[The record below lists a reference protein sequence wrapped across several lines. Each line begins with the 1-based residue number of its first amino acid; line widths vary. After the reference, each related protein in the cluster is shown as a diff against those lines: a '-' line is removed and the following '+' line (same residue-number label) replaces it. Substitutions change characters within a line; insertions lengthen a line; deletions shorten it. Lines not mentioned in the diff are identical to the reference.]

1 MDYITYP
8 LLFVVLTVIE
18 LLYFRIADRFNI
30 IDKPNERSSH
40 TSITLRGGGVIFVF
54 PPLIYCIFNG
64 GEYLWFALG
73 LLLIAAIS
81 FVDDV
86 RSLSGKI
93 RLAVHLVA
101 VSLMFT
107 QLDLYSLTPFII
119 VTAYILVIGTI
130 NAYNFMDGINGI
142 TGTYSLVFLFAA
154 LIANQYTPFIEDEFI
169 IYSAIGAIVFLM
181 FNFRKKAKCFA
192 GDVGSVAM
200 AFVVLFLL
208 IKLILATE
216 DYKYI
221 LFLAIYGVDS
231 VLTIVHRLI
240 LRQNIFVA
248 HRLHLYQYLTNTLK
262 WPHLAVSSLYAVLQ
276 AVVSAWVVFTP
287 SVSFARFTV
296 VLVSIGVVYVVAK
309 RLIITNSIKPIA

>member
-8 LLFVVLTVIE
+8 ILFVVLTVLE

-40 TSITLRGGGVIFVF
+40 TSITLRGGGVIFVV
-54 PPLIYCIFNG
+54 PPLIYCILNR

-73 LLLIAAIS
+73 LLLISTIS

-93 RLAVHLVA
+93 RLAVHILS
-101 VSLMFT
+101 VSLMFYDIGIFST
-107 QLDLYSLTPFII
+107 HSAII
-119 VTAYILVIGTI
+119 VIAYILVIGTI

-142 TGTYSLVFLFAA
+142 TGTYSLVFLFAV
-154 LIANQYTPFIEDEFI
+154 LLANQYTPFIQDEFI
-169 IYSAIGAIVFLM
+169 IYSAIGALVFLM

-216 DYKYI
+216 DYKYV
-221 LFLAIYGVDS
+221 LFLAVYGVDS
-231 VLTIVHRLI
+231 VLTIIHRII
-240 LRQNIFVA
+240 LRQNIFMA

-262 WPHLAVSSLYAVLQ
+262 WPHLAVSSLYAALQ
-276 AVVSAWVVFTP
+276 AIVSAWVVFST
-287 SVSFARFTV
+287 SVTFTSFA
-296 VLVSIGVVYVVAK
+296 LMLIGLGAMYVVVK
-309 RLIITNSIKPIA
+309 SLIIRGKITPVA

>member
-1 MDYITYP
+1 MEFITYP
-8 LLFVVLTVIE
+8 ILFVVLTVME

-40 TSITLRGGGVIFVF
+40 TAITLRGGGVIFVL
-54 PPLIYCIFNG
+54 PPLIYCALNG
-64 GEYLWFALG
+64 GEYLWFAVG
-73 LLLIAAIS
+73 LLLISAIS

-93 RLAVHLVA
+93 RVAVHLLA
-101 VSLMFT
+101 VSLMFV
-107 QLDLYSLTPFII
+107 DLSIFSIHPAAI
-119 VTAYILVIGTI
+119 VIAYILVIGTI

-142 TGTYSLVFLFAA
+142 TGAYSLVFLFAA
-154 LIANQYTPFIEDEFI
+154 LLANQYTPFIQDEFI

-208 IKLILATE
+208 IKLILTTE
-216 DYKYI
+216 DYKYV
-221 LFLAIYGVDS
+221 LFLAVYGVDS

-240 LRQNIFVA
+240 LKQNIFVA
-248 HRLHLYQYLTNTLK
+248 HRLHLYQYLTNQLK
-262 WPHLAVSSLYAVLQ
+262 WPHLAVSSLYAALQ
-276 AVVSAWVVFTP
+276 ALVSAWVVFTS
-287 SVSFARFTV
+287 SVSITSF
-296 VLVSIGVVYVVAK
+296 VLMLLGLGVVYVVAK
-309 RLIITNSIKPIA
+309 RLIITNVIKPIS

>member
-8 LLFVVLTVIE
+8 VLFVVLTVLE

-40 TSITLRGGGVIFVF
+40 TSITLRGGGVIFVV
-54 PPLIYCIFNG
+54 PPLIYCILNG

-73 LLLIAAIS
+73 LLLISTIS

-93 RLAVHLVA
+93 RLAIHLLA
-101 VSLMFT
+101 VSLMFY
-107 QLDLYSLTPFII
+107 DLGIFSTHLAVI
-119 VTAYILVIGTI
+119 VIAYILVIGTI

-142 TGTYSLVFLFAA
+142 TGTYSLVFLFAV
-154 LIANQYTPFIEDEFI
+154 LLANQYTPFIQDEFI
-169 IYSAIGAIVFLM
+169 IYSAIGALVFLM

-216 DYKYI
+216 DYKYV
-221 LFLAIYGVDS
+221 LFLAVYGVDS
-231 VLTIVHRLI
+231 VLTIVHRII
-240 LRQNIFVA
+240 LRQNIFMA

-262 WPHLAVSSLYAVLQ
+262 WPHLAVSSLYAALQ
-276 AVVSAWVVFTP
+276 AIVSAWVVFST
-287 SVSFARFTV
+287 SVTFTSFA
-296 VLVSIGVVYVVAK
+296 LMLIGLGAVYVVVK
-309 RLIITNSIKPIA
+309 SLIIRGKITPVA